1 MSAPGLIVLYFL
13 INAPELFVASDR
25 SAAQLQPLVNRIN
38 YGIHLGLLIAAI
50 VIVKEAMPLIGCS
63 FGRASQANAGS

>member
-1 MSAPGLIVLYFL
+1 
-13 INAPELFVASDR
+13 VASDR

-50 VIVKEAMPLIGCS
+50 VNVVNIVKEAMPLIGCS